1 MRRVPRPPDSALPTL
16 PPRAGPVVLAA
27 TGAALYV
34 WTWGSWPDVLVDFG
48 RELYTPWRLTE
59 GEVLYRD
66 IAWFNGPLS
75 AYVNALLFLM
85 TGPSLGALTSLNLGL
100 LALAVTLIYRLT
112 LQLSDNVAATGA
124 CLVFLTVFG
133 FGQLVGIGNYNW
145 IAPYSHELTHGIVLA
160 LLAVSALRTWGGVR
174 SDAWVLAA
182 GLFVGLAFLTKPEPF
197 LAALVASG
205 ILLAFDPGGRGRRA
219 RPAATFTVG
228 ALAPP
233 LAALLLMAGPLPL
246 GAALRA
252 VLGGWPYVV
261 GGEVG
266 DLLFY
271 RVGMGLDQPMERL
284 MALLWSAAGWAAAL
298 LPALFLGFALR
309 AGTSAARWAAFA
321 VAALEVAVLL
331 VLADRIHWLQAARP
345 LPLFVLII
353 AVTALASSGR
363 NEERRTETLTLA
375 LAGMSFVLLLK
386 MLLNARVAHYGF
398 GLAMPA
404 TMLTVVALVGWLP
417 ALLQRRGA
425 AGNVLRAASLGLLAV
440 GCAAHLMTAAEL
452 IGRKTALVGSGADV
466 LRADVRGLYVRDALA
481 ELEARLTPAGTLAV
495 LPEGVMLNYL
505 ARRENPTPYL
515 SFMPPEMAFFGER
528 SMMEAFRMSPP
539 DAVVLVHKDTSEYG
553 YPLFGQDYGEELYS
567 WLRATYVS
575 ILTIG
580 SPPLQPGTAFGVEVL
595 MRRD

>member
-1 MRRVPRPPDSALPTL
+1 MRRVPRPPDGALPTL

-112 LQLSDNVAATGA
+112 LQLSDNVAATAA

-205 ILLAFDPGGRGRRA
+205 ILLALDPGGRGRRA
-219 RPAATFTVG
+219 RPAATFAVG
-228 ALAPP
+228 VLAPP

-266 DLLFY
+266 ELLFY

-298 LPALFLGFALR
+298 LPALLLGFALR
-309 AGTSAARWAAFA
+309 AGTSAARWAAVA

-331 VLADRIHWLQAARP
+331 VLGDRIPWLQAARP

-440 GCAAHLMTAAEL
+440 GCAAHLITTAEL

-528 SMMEAFRMSPP
+528 SIMEAFQLSPP

-567 WLRATYVS
+567 WVRATYVS

-580 SPPLQPGTAFGVEVL
+580 GPPLQPGTAFGVEVL